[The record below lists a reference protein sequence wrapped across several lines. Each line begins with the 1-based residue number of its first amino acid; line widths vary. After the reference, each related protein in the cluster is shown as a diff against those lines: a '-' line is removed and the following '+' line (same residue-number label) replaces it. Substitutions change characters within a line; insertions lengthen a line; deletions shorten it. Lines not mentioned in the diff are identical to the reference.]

1 MVLVRLTLLSSEENL
16 FFITTSRRNQ
26 CHIPIGNLQF
36 IQSVPLVSEHVII
49 IELKP
54 SLQVIQ
60 NMLTLGRQASG
71 VYTVMPILQYFS
83 SHLIIALV
91 CWPTSGYSQARP
103 ARNTILNLNENQGGV
118 FDDLFKLTMNLPI
131 NILILM
137 ESHQENEILFVCD
150 CMAVEGWERGGGMGG
165 KCCSQLYQW
174 AMCDRKNSTKTSGKP
189 QPEQRLRMQFNI

>member
-60 NMLTLGRQASG
+60 NMLVPGA
-71 VYTVMPILQYFS
+71 
-83 SHLIIALV
+83 A
-91 CWPTSGYSQARP
+91 SQAVFTARCQYYKLVSHHRSGLLTYLGTQAGRP
-103 ARNTILNLNENQGGV
+103 NTILNLNENQGGV

-137 ESHQENEILFVCD
+137 ESHQENGILFVCSD
-150 CMAVEGWERGGGMGG
+150 CLPGEGEGGGGE
-165 KCCSQLYQW
+165 CCSQLLSVS
-174 AMCDRKNSTKTSGKP
+174 DV
-189 QPEQRLRMQFNI
+189 